1 MVSMAGLASLIL
13 LSLGRVICFTSLSQI
28 SPSLT
33 RVRSLCSTSLF
44 RKIRN
49 PQKTDLSP
57 PQSTY
62 KKYDNKCHRIFYG
75 VDKLLNMEPSNNNIS
90 QMYIAENL
98 CTELVLLM
106 KQSTQEYYNMRIT
119 LGLECI

>member
-1 MVSMAGLASLIL
+1 
-13 LSLGRVICFTSLSQI
+13 
-28 SPSLT
+28 
-33 RVRSLCSTSLF
+33 
-44 RKIRN
+44 
-49 PQKTDLSP
+49 
-57 PQSTY
+57 
-62 KKYDNKCHRIFYG
+62 
-75 VDKLLNMEPSNNNIS
+75 MEPSNNNIS

>member
-1 MVSMAGLASLIL
+1 MIFGFVGFCVPHPI
-13 LSLGRVICFTSLSQI
+13 IIQI
-28 SPSLT
+28 
-33 RVRSLCSTSLF
+33 
-44 RKIRN
+44 KN
-49 PQKTDLSP
+49 
-57 PQSTY
+57 
-62 KKYDNKCHRIFYG
+62 

>member
-1 MVSMAGLASLIL
+1 MQI
-13 LSLGRVICFTSLSQI
+13 IKKTSYGVFL
-28 SPSLT
+28 
-33 RVRSLCSTSLF
+33 
-44 RKIRN
+44 
-49 PQKTDLSP
+49 
-57 PQSTY
+57 
-62 KKYDNKCHRIFYG
+62 YG